1 MNRALKITDGTNT
14 KRTEFPISFDNL
26 VALVAG
32 WIPIDSDKVY
42 TFKDT
47 KTNFIISNDFDYQ
60 KFKNSPQSGTPKLL
74 VIVNAKNNQIN
85 PVN

>member
-47 KTNFIISNDFDYQ
+47 QTLSYQTTLIIKSSKILHKVEHQNF
-60 KFKNSPQSGTPKLL
+60 L
-74 VIVNAKNNQIN
+74 
-85 PVN
+85 